1 MSSESIVPNP
11 AIDPAPAIAPAGS
24 TAPAGATDPATRAP
38 PDESQIDDLPRT
50 HVDLKAPPHVL
61 LQGLPVDVRSMTLV
75 VLTVL
80 AVLAMLRWASGFFI
94 PLMLG
99 LVFSYALSPVVDAFQ
114 RWKVPRALSAAVLIL
129 GILGAVGGSIY
140 ALADDASVMIETLPA
155 AARKLG
161 DGMRKNPRTADTP
174 LETVQKAATELERAA
189 EEAGNRTP
197 PPRNVARVVVE
208 KPRFD
213 LQAFLWSST
222 LGLLNLVAQVVLVT
236 FLTYF
241 MLVSGDT
248 FRRKL
253 VKIAGPGLAEK
264 KLTVQALDEI
274 NAQMQRYLL
283 VQLLASVGV
292 GLATGIAFAIL
303 GLEHAAVWGVA
314 AGILNLVPYIGS
326 FAVTGGAALVAF
338 VQFGTIEMALIV
350 GGISLLINTI
360 EGYLLVPWAT
370 SRASR
375 MNAVAVFI
383 GVLAWGWLW
392 GVWGLLLGIPI
403 LMAVKAICDRVDH
416 LKPVGELLG
425 T

>member
-1 MSSESIVPNP
+1 MISPPNEQ
-11 AIDPAPAIAPAGS
+11 D
-24 TAPAGATDPATRAP
+24 
-38 PDESQIDDLPRT
+38 IDDLPRT
-50 HVDLKAPPHVL
+50 PVDPRQPPHVL
-61 LQGLPVDVRSMTLV
+61 LHPTVDVRSVALI

-80 AVLAMLRWASGFFI
+80 ATLAVLRWASGFFI

-99 LVFSYALSPVVDAFQ
+99 LVFSYALSPVVDWLHK
-114 RWKVPRALSAAVLIL
+114 RRVPRAISAAVLIL
-129 GILGAVGGSIY
+129 GILGTTGASLY
-140 ALADDASVMIETLPA
+140 TLADDANALIESLPS
-155 AARKLG
+155 AARKLSE
-161 DGMRKNPRTADTP
+161 GMRRRQQADTA
-174 LETVQKAATELERAA
+174 LDTVQRAAAELERAA
-189 EEAGNRTP
+189 EAAGGGPAKP
-197 PPRNVARVVVE
+197 PARNVARVIVE

-213 LQAFLWSST
+213 LHSYLWT
-222 LGLLNLVAQVVLVT
+222 GTIGLASLVAQVVLVT

-292 GLATGIAFAIL
+292 GLATGLAFAVM

-314 AGILNLVPYIGS
+314 AGVLNLIPYIGS
-326 FAVTGGAALVAF
+326 VAVTGGAALVAF
-338 VQFGTIEMALIV
+338 VQFGELDMALLV
-350 GGISLLINTI
+350 GGISLVINTV

-375 MNAVAVFI
+375 MNPVAVFI
-383 GVLAWGWLW
+383 GVLAFGWLW

-403 LMAVKAICDRVDH
+403 LMAVKAVCDRVED